1 MITSKTQ
8 IRLHVIGRLIG
19 LSFLIFHLS
28 FSSVAA
34 QTLGRYRAEF
44 SLTAIDFIDT
54 LSIEWEREQVFV
66 PITIGGRSYRF
77 LLDTGA
83 GMSVVYSGTPLADS
97 PHAGDIISHDATGR
111 SDTVRMVALPALQ
124 LGSVALYGCRATVQQ
139 RGAARQPFDGILG
152 FDLVNGG
159 LSMKID
165 VARRQLVVTDRRR
178 FFDREEG
185 AVRMRYRLNYHVP
198 YIDVMPFGHHR
209 EQMLF
214 DTGSRQFLSINKRH
228 FDEAMENGDTAC
240 CTVEGRSVGRH
251 AIGHYGTEPEGE
263 VTFLQLDRLRLG
275 HCCFSDVHAITTQGG
290 SHLGAPLLAYGAVAF
305 SPASRRMLFYPAEQT
320 TRCATVGNE
329 QLDIAFVAD
338 PQGRA
343 QVGLLWEQGTPYRQG
358 FRQGDIIEQ
367 IDHRPVRGFAHFVN
381 WGFEPG
387 REYIFTV
394 RSQQGERR
402 DVHWVRLEQEH

>member
-1 MITSKTQ
+1 M
-8 IRLHVIGRLIG
+8 RLRLLLTILLCPW
-19 LSFLIFHLS
+19 LSIDS
-28 FSSVAA
+28 DA
-34 QTLGRYRAEF
+34 QLGRYSADFRT
-44 SLTAIDFIDT
+44 TAVDFVDT
-54 LSIEWEREQVFV
+54 IAIEWEQEQVYV
-66 PITIGGRSYRF
+66 PVTIGGRSYRF

-83 GMSVVYSGTPLADS
+83 GMSVVYNGTPLADS

-111 SDTVRMVALPALQ
+111 SDTVRMVSLPSLQ

-139 RGAARQPFDGILG
+139 SSAAMQPFDGILG

-165 VARRQLVVTDRRR
+165 VARRQLIVTDRKR

-185 AVRMRYRLNYHVP
+185 TVRMRYRLNYHVP
-198 YIDVMPFGHHR
+198 YIDIMPFGQHH
-209 EQMLF
+209 EMVLF
-214 DTGSRQFLSINKRH
+214 DTGSRQFLSINKAH
-228 FDEAMENGDTAC
+228 FDAAMADEHTADC
-240 CTVEGRSVGRH
+240 IVEGRSIGRH
-251 AIGHYGTEPEGE
+251 AIGHYGTEPKGE
-263 VTFLQLDRLRLG
+263 VAFLQLNQLRMG
-275 HCCFSDVHAITTQGG
+275 RCCFSDVHAITTQGG

-305 SPASRRMLFYPAEQT
+305 SPSQRRMLFYPAEQPSP
-320 TRCATVGNE
+320 CITVGNR

-338 PQGRA
+338 RQGRA

-387 REYIFTV
+387 REYLFTV
-394 RSQQGERR
+394 RTLHGERR
-402 DVHWVRLEQEH
+402 NIRWVRLEQE